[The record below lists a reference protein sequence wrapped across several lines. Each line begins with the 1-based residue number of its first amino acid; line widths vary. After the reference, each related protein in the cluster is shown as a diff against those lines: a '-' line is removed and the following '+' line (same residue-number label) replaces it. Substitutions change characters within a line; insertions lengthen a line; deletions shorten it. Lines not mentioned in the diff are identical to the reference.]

1 MKTKLQGEEAIKKSK
16 CKYLIFRT
24 SWLYGIHGKNFFK
37 TIIKLAKERDEL
49 RVVSNQIG
57 APTSAGLVA
66 DVTSLCLYRMALNSH
81 SSKEISGIYHLTASG
96 KASWYDF
103 AKYVIIETKKFGGV
117 FLTNP
122 ENIIA
127 INASEYVLPAK
138 RPVNSLL
145 DTQKLCK
152 TFNLQLP
159 AWQIHARQSNKRAVF
174 TEDLMKRKG
183 IILAGGSGTR
193 LYPVTQSISKQL
205 LPVFDKPMIYY
216 PLSTL
221 MLAGIQQILI
231 ISTPENTP
239 LFKRLLGDGSQWSI
253 EISYAVQPS
262 PNGIAEA
269 LIIAEPFLGKAS
281 SALILGDNIF
291 HGYAFEK
298 ILDSVDKHKEGA
310 TIFAYHV
317 NQPEIMEF

>member
-1 MKTKLQGEEAIKKSK
+1 MKLLLLGSNGQLGWELQRSIAMLGKLKVCDRNTVDFFDLDGLRKLIRDYKPDVIVNAAAYTDVDKAESDEENAFQVNSKAVDLLAQEAKILDAWLIHYSTEYVFDGAKMGSYIEQDKTNPLSVYGKTKLQGEEAIKKSK

-24 SWLYGIHGKNFFK
+24 SWLYATHGKSFFK

-81 SSKEISGIYHLTASG
+81 SSKEISGIYHLTATG

-103 AKYVIIETKKFGGV
+103 AQYVIIEAKKFGGV

-159 AWQIHARQSNKRAVF
+159 VWQIHADRA
-174 TEDLMKRKG
+174 
-183 IILAGGSGTR
+183 I
-193 LYPVTQSISKQL
+193 KQL
-205 LPVFDKPMIYY
+205 L
-216 PLSTL
+216 LRGT
-221 MLAGIQQILI
+221 
-231 ISTPENTP
+231 
-239 LFKRLLGDGSQWSI
+239 
-253 EISYAVQPS
+253 
-262 PNGIAEA
+262 
-269 LIIAEPFLGKAS
+269 
-281 SALILGDNIF
+281 
-291 HGYAFEK
+291 
-298 ILDSVDKHKEGA
+298 
-310 TIFAYHV
+310 
-317 NQPEIMEF
+317 